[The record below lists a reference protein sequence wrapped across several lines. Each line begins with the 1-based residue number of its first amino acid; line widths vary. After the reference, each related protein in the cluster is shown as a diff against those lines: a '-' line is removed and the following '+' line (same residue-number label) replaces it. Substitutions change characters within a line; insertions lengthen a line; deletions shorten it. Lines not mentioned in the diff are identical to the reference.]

1 MTFLDLAKKRE
12 SCRSYDPT
20 RAVEKEK
27 IDTILEAARLSPSA
41 CNSQPYHLYVVTSEK
56 REMVAKAC
64 MGMGMN
70 PFMKDVPV
78 MLVITEREYNKTAA
92 FGAKIKHNDYRSI
105 DIGILTANITLAAAD
120 LDLGTCIV
128 GWFDN
133 KKIGEAIGTD
143 DVTRLVVALGYP
155 KEDKPPRDKKRKEK
169 EDLFSEIN

>member
-1 MTFLDLAKKRE
+1 MTFLELAKKRE

-41 CNSQPYHLYVVTSEK
+41 CNSQPYHVTVVSGERASEIG
-56 REMVAKAC
+56 RAC

-78 MLVITEREYNKTAA
+78 MLVISEREYNKTAA
-92 FGAKIKHNDYRSI
+92 FGSKIKHNDYRSI

-133 KKIGEAIGTD
+133 KKICEAIGAES
-143 DVTRLVVALGYP
+143 VVRLVIALGYP
-155 KEDKPPRDKKRKEK
+155 KEDKPPRDKKRKDT
-169 EDLFSEIN
+169 EDLFTEIK